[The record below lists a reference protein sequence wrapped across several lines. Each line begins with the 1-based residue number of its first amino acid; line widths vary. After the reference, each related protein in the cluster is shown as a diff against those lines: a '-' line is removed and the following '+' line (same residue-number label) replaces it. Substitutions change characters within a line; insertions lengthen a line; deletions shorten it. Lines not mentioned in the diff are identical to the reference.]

1 MMTDGFKTGPDG
13 IERDA
18 SGRDRNGAANC
29 QGCGYAFLGP
39 ICENPACPEGK
50 DSATAEVIRTRAEE
64 WKARREREDAEQAL
78 REKGRA
84 LAFTPGAF
92 RRHVAGKR
100 P

>member
-1 MMTDGFKTGPDG
+1 MGADG
-13 IERDA
+13 IERDSA
-18 SGRDRNGAANC
+18 GRDAGGLANC
-29 QGCGYAFLGP
+29 PACQCAFRGP
-39 ICENPACPEGK
+39 VCENPACPEGK
-50 DSATAEVIRTRAEE
+50 SPEYAAAIRQRAEE